1 MIDFQSTKRLLTI
14 IALLIVIASCASTE
28 RHYDQKVDD
37 TGKPQWVV
45 QGTHTSKT
53 VRGRSFLGVGA
64 AQTSGEFSRQASAA
78 NQRAKDEL
86 ERMVERFIEV
96 VSRDYLASG
105 SAQPSGY
112 LENEATKRI
121 IEMTSIV
128 TPNAQ
133 IMEHWVDQDSDKIF
147 AIAEIDYSQV
157 VSLLSS
163 SSKVNPGFKGYLKSS
178 GEQVFDRIARQH

>member
-1 MIDFQSTKRLLTI
+1 MITNQSTKRLLTI
-14 IALLIVIASCASTE
+14 IALLIVLASCASTE
-28 RHYDQKVDD
+28 RHYDQKLDNSG
-37 TGKPQWVV
+37 TPQWVV

-53 VRGRSFLGVGA
+53 DSGRIFLGVGA
-64 AQTSGEFSRQASAA
+64 ASTQGEFSRQASAA
-78 NQRAKDEL
+78 NLRAKDEL

-105 SAQPSGY
+105 AAQPAGFQ
-112 LENEATKRI
+112 EHEAMQRVV
-121 IEMTSIV
+121 EMTSIV
-128 TPNAQ
+128 IPNAQ
-133 IMEHWVDQDSDKIF
+133 IMEHWVDQDRDKIF

-163 SSKVNPGFKGYLKSS
+163 SSKVNPGFKSYLKNS

>member
-1 MIDFQSTKRLLTI
+1 MITNQSTKRLLTI
-14 IALLIVIASCASTE
+14 IALLIVIASCASSE

-53 VRGRSFLGVGA
+53 ERGRSFLGVGA
-64 AQTSGEFSRQASAA
+64 APTRGEFSRQASAA
-78 NQRAKDEL
+78 NLRAKGEL

-96 VSRDYLASG
+96 VSRDFLASG
-105 SAQPSGY
+105 AAAHAGF
-112 LENEATKRI
+112 LEYQAPQQIN
-121 IEMTSIV
+121 EMTSIV
-128 TPNAQ
+128 LPNAQ
-133 IMEHWVDQDSDKIF
+133 IMEHWVDPNGDKIF
-147 AIAEIDYSQV
+147 AIAEIDYPQV

-163 SSKVNPGFKGYLKSS
+163 SSKVNPGFKSYLKSS